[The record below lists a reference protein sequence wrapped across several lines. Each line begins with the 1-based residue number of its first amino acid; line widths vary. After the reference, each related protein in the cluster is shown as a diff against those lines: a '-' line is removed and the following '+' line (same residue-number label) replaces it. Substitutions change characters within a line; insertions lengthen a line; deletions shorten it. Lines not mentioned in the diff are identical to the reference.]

1 MLHIPV
7 DQYVKPIRSYTST
20 FNLVGTYSATCYVQ
34 LINLQMCVGVV
45 TRYILESLYV
55 YPKFPASVVVFL
67 SRVISVVVLG
77 VVVVNSVI

>member
-1 MLHIPV
+1 
-7 DQYVKPIRSYTST
+7 
-20 FNLVGTYSATCYVQ
+20 
-34 LINLQMCVGVV
+34 MCVGVV

-77 VVVVNSVI
+77 VVVVNSVIWDSYYDEPKVDCCSLEFF